1 MILFP
6 RPRVLHLI
14 ALALAIPT
22 YGASLAIFYFV
33 FKRPY
38 DSRATSLILARA
50 KNCLTTGLDD
60 ELFKVNRAAVS
71 RVFSKFSV
79 PELEMKYG
87 SGAPFIHWGV
97 LVHPMINAGAPFSL
111 RVTRRGDNIRIEAMD
126 GEDWRLLKED

>member
-22 YGASLAIFYFV
+22 YGVSLAIFYFV

-50 KNCLTTGLDD
+50 KNCLNTGLDD

-97 LVHPMINAGAPFSL
+97 LVHPMINDGKPFTL
-111 RVTRRGDNIRIEAMD
+111 RVTRSGGDIKIEASD
-126 GEDWRLLKED
+126 GEDWTLLKED